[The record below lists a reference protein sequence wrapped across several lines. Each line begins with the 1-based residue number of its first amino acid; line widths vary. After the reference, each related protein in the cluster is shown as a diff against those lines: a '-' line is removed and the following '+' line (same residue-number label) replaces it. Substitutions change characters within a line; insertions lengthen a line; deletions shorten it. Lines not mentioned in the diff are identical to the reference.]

1 MLLAGWASTLV
12 AASGIDR
19 RSASTY
25 ADFLPSFLP
34 SFLPIGCALLLAGS
48 LLAQKPAPLPSPDA
62 VELGQLY
69 ERVLVVCPL
78 VGKGTY
84 ADPKRPALVP
94 QQVRAN
100 GARGLDAVRAFAWV
114 PSDDGKQAIVEIL
127 VRDETALAEFRR
139 TASAAADTALY
150 ERGKQPPAVVDEAL
164 RRVKKDFDRNSL
176 RAVAP

>member
-1 MLLAGWASTLV
+1 MVCCFFLRLFW
-12 AASGIDR
+12 R
-19 RSASTY
+19 RK
-25 ADFLPSFLP
+25 P
-34 SFLPIGCALLLAGS
+34 
-48 LLAQKPAPLPSPDA
+48 PAPESLDP
-62 VELGQLY
+62 GQLY

-94 QQVRAN
+94 AQVKAN
-100 GARGLDAVRAFAWV
+100 GARGLDVVLGFAWV
-114 PSDDGKQAIVEIL
+114 PSDDGKRAVVEII
-127 VRDETALAEFRR
+127 VRDETALGEFRR
-139 TASAAADTALY
+139 ASVAVAEAVLY